1 MIFEDI
7 IKDIVDNVDGC
18 WSGLMMGI
26 DGVMVE
32 IYKKEDKVEDVDT
45 MSVEFANILND
56 ICHSSEQLQ
65 TGKVQ
70 EITIKTESMIYLIK
84 MINEEYFAAIILNP
98 LGNYGKARYLLRR
111 SIPKFQAEL

>member
-1 MIFEDI
+1 MIFKDI
-7 IKDIVDNVDGC
+7 IKDIVDNIEGC

-32 IYKKEDKVEDVDT
+32 NYVKEEKTGDINT
-45 MSVEFANILND
+45 MSIEFANILKD
-56 ICHSSEQLQ
+56 ICRSSEQLE

-84 MINEEYFAAIILNP
+84 MIDEEYFAAIILNP
-98 LGNYGKARYLLRR
+98 LGNYGKARYLLKK
-111 SIPKFQAEL
+111 SILEFRKEL